1 MKVFAIVVLLVIAAS
16 AQDAQ
21 PVEITETAYAAE
33 PVVLSLSPSSTCYF
47 HTRSVD
53 CWSDPGV
60 ERVIG
65 QQLFEIVRLEIDS
78 IPYIYASTKP
88 VGKNG
93 FVKAGK
99 HSAQKIYRK
108 RRGMGT
114 ETHLALP
121 TSNAKTMEFRM
132 VGAPGPSEEP

>member
-1 MKVFAIVVLLVIAAS
+1 MKFFAVALLLTIAAS
-16 AQDAQ
+16 AQETQ
-21 PVEITETAYAAE
+21 PVEISETTYVAE
-33 PVVLSLSPSSTCYF
+33 PVVISLSPSSTCYF
-47 HTRSVD
+47 HTRSVN

-60 ERVIG
+60 ERLIG
-65 QQLFEIVRLEIDS
+65 QQLFEIVRLEVDG
-78 IPYIYASTKP
+78 IPYIYASIKP

-99 HSAQKIYRK
+99 YSAQRIYRK

-114 ETHLALP
+114 ETHLVFP

-132 VGAPGPSEEP
+132 VGAPGRSGEP